1 MADTTIIDD
10 QFVEDL
16 QTELENLNQDTVM
29 DSGVQDGFLD
39 ASLLNPASPS
49 FEAVLPYIFEEK
61 GDPAKIPEGKNR
73 LIELIKTRFTQKES
87 IKLVVSGGPG
97 KQSQFWVP
105 FPQVWKPVSVKI
117 GEQCL
122 KASRG
127 FRMES
132 PDRLR

>member
-29 DSGVQDGFLD
+29 DSGVLDGFLV

-49 FEAVLPYIFEEK
+49 FEAVLPYIFDEK

-73 LIELIKTRFTQKES
+73 LIELIKTRFTQLES
-87 IKLVVSGGPG
+87 AFQAGNGLDPIIWG
-97 KQSQFWVP
+97 
-105 FPQVWKPVSVKI
+105 
-117 GEQCL
+117 
-122 KASRG
+122 
-127 FRMES
+127 
-132 PDRLR
+132 